1 MITKQQVA
9 QQLAKY
15 LNHHISLAELVSWS
29 ENAIMEGNVETGDAK
44 TLMQVL
50 GRLGAA
56 DVKEFGLLWED
67 CEIIMRDLGYDI
79 KVDVV
84 LAA

>member
-15 LNHHISLAELVSWS
+15 LNHHISLAELVNWA
-29 ENAIMEGNVETGDAK
+29 ENSVMEGDVEPGDAK

-67 CEIIMRDLGYDI
+67 CEKIMHDLGYDI

-84 LAA
+84 RAA